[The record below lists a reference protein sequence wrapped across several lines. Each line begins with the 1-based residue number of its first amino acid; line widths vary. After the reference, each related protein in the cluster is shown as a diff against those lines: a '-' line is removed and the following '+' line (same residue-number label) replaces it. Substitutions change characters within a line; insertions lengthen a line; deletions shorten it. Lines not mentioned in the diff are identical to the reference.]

1 MAERR
6 IEMHLDLAR
15 GSAYLRET
23 APDRLILSWYP
34 DERDD
39 ANYPGLVI
47 DTSQLEHFPHA
58 PALVADSVAV
68 QDWIEAQEW
77 ARTE

>member
-15 GSAYLRET
+15 GLAYLRET
-23 APDRLILSWYP
+23 TPDVLILSWYP
-34 DERDD
+34 HERDD
-39 ANYPGLVI
+39 VNYPELII
-47 DTSQLEHFPHA
+47 DTSLRDDFPHA
-58 PALVADSVAV
+58 PALEADSVAV

-77 ARTE
+77 ARTG